1 MRTMFSGLLAAGLL
15 CAGIASADQC
25 ARPADVSAFDI
36 AGLKSKLMVTALT
49 CSQQDRYNEFV
60 QRFRSDLM
68 SQERALH
75 AYFARTFGGGRAQ
88 REHDDYITSLANT
101 VSQSGIRQ
109 GTLYCQQNVGIF
121 TEVLALQ
128 KGSDLASYAAS
139 KGLPQPIDVV
149 ACPVQTRTAQASPS
163 RR

>member
-1 MRTMFSGLLAAGLL
+1 MRIMFSGLLAAGLL
-15 CAGIASADQC
+15 CAGIASAQQC
-25 ARPADVSAFDI
+25 AKPADVSAFDI

-49 CSQQDRYNEFV
+49 CNQQDRYNEFV

-75 AYFARTFGGGRAQ
+75 AYFARAFGGGRAQ

-101 VSQSGIRQ
+101 QSQSGIRQ
-109 GTLYCQQNVGIF
+109 GTLFCQQNVGIF
-121 TEVLALQ
+121 TEVLALAEGLRPRGLRRQ
-128 KGSDLASYAAS
+128 QEPAATDRGR
-139 KGLPQPIDVV
+139 GLPGADPN
-149 ACPVQTRTAQASPS
+149 CPGRPS

>member
-1 MRTMFSGLLAAGLL
+1 MRIMFSGLVAAGLL
-15 CAGIASADQC
+15 CTGIASAQQC
-25 ARPADVSAFDI
+25 AKPADVSAFDI
-36 AGLKSKLMVTALT
+36 ASLKSKLMVTALT
-49 CSQQDRYNEFV
+49 CNQQDRYNEFV

-75 AYFARTFGGGRAQ
+75 AYFARSFAGARAQ

-101 VSQSGIRQ
+101 QSQNGIKQ
-109 GTLYCQQNVGIF
+109 GTWYRQLNVGIF

-128 KGSDLASYAAS
+128 KGSDLAGYAAS
-139 KGLPQPIDVV
+139 KTLPQPIEVV
-149 ACPVQTRTAQASPS
+149 ACPVPTRTAQASQS

>member
-1 MRTMFSGLLAAGLL
+1 VR
-15 CAGIASADQC
+15 GIASAEQC
-25 ARPADVSAFDI
+25 AKPADVSAFDI

-49 CSQQDRYNEFV
+49 CNQQDRYNEFV
-60 QRFRSDLM
+60 QRFRRDLM
-68 SQERALH
+68 VQERALH
-75 AYFARTFGGGRAQ
+75 DYFARAFGGGHAQ

-109 GTLYCQQNVGIF
+109 GTLYCLQNVGIF

-128 KGSDLASYAAS
+128 KGSDLAGYAAS
-139 KGLPQPIDVV
+139 KTLPQPIGIV
-149 ACPVQTRTAQASPS
+149 ACPVATRTAQVNPS